1 MSDVDIFHAPR
12 DFEFH
17 DFDTRNVTASDGGTA
32 TLRFPRLDADAV
44 HALAASVRRHRAEK
58 LARYSTDGIVDVI
71 ARAVEL
77 WTDPEYPERRLAE
90 RLIPAVTGYDASM
103 VRIELKRYMRMFRR
117 RELLRFVDDELNCPQ
132 MLDEYRPNRSGGY
145 TRLYGPELSFHVFS
159 SNVPGIPVWSMTMG
173 LLTKSAIL
181 GKSSF
186 DEPLMPVLFARSLA
200 SVDPD
205 MADALAIVP
214 WRGGTVDLEDAAI
227 GEADAVVAY
236 GSSHTTE
243 AIRPRVRAGKPFLS
257 YGAKI
262 GFSLIGREALRADL
276 YAGTVH
282 RMAIDVATYDQQSC
296 LAPQTMFVERGGAMS
311 PAQVAEL
318 LASELDGQQRKYPR
332 STPSEEESMAIQ
344 RLRSTAQ
351 MKALML
357 GAGPMVA
364 AAGNADDAPSDDP
377 FVVQSRSG
385 TDWTVLYY
393 PSIGMADSLSTPLNR
408 TVNIVAVD
416 HVEDALPTLR
426 PYAQWLQTC
435 GVALAPDRL
444 FDVAQ
449 RVGETGIDRICP
461 VGEMN
466 RAKSGWHHD
475 GGFNL
480 LDLVHAVDIERNTD
494 TYCDGF
500 DMDVE

>member
-1 MSDVDIFHAPR
+1 MP
-12 DFEFH
+12 
-17 DFDTRNVTASDGGTA
+17 
-32 TLRFPRLDADAV
+32 
-44 HALAASVRRHRAEK
+44 
-58 LARYSTDGIVDVI
+58 
-71 ARAVEL
+71 
-77 WTDPEYPERRLAE
+77 E

-145 TRLYGPELSFHVFS
+145 TRLYRSGIVVPRVFQQCAGHS
-159 SNVPGIPVWSMTMG
+159 SVEHDDG
-173 LLTKSAIL
+173 SA
-181 GKSSF
+181 
-186 DEPLMPVLFARSLA
+186 DEKRDSRQIVVRRA
-200 SVDPD
+200 
-205 MADALAIVP
+205 ADAGAVRPFPGKRRPRYGGRFRQLCLGVAAP
-214 WRGGTVDLEDAAI
+214 WIEDAAI

-282 RMAIDVATYDQQSC
+282 HGDRRGHIQRQSC

-357 GAGPMVA
+357 GAGPMAA

-416 HVEDALPTLR
+416 HVEDALAHAAPLR
-426 PYAQWLQTC
+426 AMVADLRCGARSGPAVRRGATRRRDRHRPHLPGRRDESREIRLASRRRLQS
-435 GVALAPDRL
+435 A
-444 FDVAQ
+444 
-449 RVGETGIDRICP
+449 
-461 VGEMN
+461 
-466 RAKSGWHHD
+466 
-475 GGFNL
+475 
-480 LDLVHAVDIERNTD
+480 
-494 TYCDGF
+494 
-500 DMDVE
+500 

>member
-1 MSDVDIFHAPR
+1 M
-12 DFEFH
+12 
-17 DFDTRNVTASDGGTA
+17 
-32 TLRFPRLDADAV
+32 
-44 HALAASVRRHRAEK
+44 
-58 LARYSTDGIVDVI
+58 
-71 ARAVEL
+71 
-77 WTDPEYPERRLAE
+77 
-90 RLIPAVTGYDASM
+90 
-103 VRIELKRYMRMFRR
+103 
-117 RELLRFVDDELNCPQ
+117 
-132 MLDEYRPNRSGGY
+132 
-145 TRLYGPELSFHVFS
+145 
-159 SNVPGIPVWSMTMG
+159 
-173 LLTKSAIL
+173 
-181 GKSSF
+181 
-186 DEPLMPVLFARSLA
+186 
-200 SVDPD
+200 
-205 MADALAIVP
+205 
-214 WRGGTVDLEDAAI
+214 DLEDAAI

-243 AIRPRVRAGKPFLS
+243 AIRPARTCRKAFPQLRRENRLLADRPR
-257 YGAKI
+257 GA
-262 GFSLIGREALRADL
+262 SRDL

-357 GAGPMVA
+357 SAGPMAA

-416 HVEDALPTLR
+416 HVEDPLPTLR

-449 RVGETGIDRICP
+449 RVGETGIDRIC
-461 VGEMN
+461 
-466 RAKSGWHHD
+466 R
-475 GGFNL
+475 
-480 LDLVHAVDIERNTD
+480 
-494 TYCDGF
+494 
-500 DMDVE
+500 

>member
-1 MSDVDIFHAPR
+1 
-12 DFEFH
+12 
-17 DFDTRNVTASDGGTA
+17 
-32 TLRFPRLDADAV
+32 
-44 HALAASVRRHRAEK
+44 
-58 LARYSTDGIVDVI
+58 
-71 ARAVEL
+71 
-77 WTDPEYPERRLAE
+77 
-90 RLIPAVTGYDASM
+90 
-103 VRIELKRYMRMFRR
+103 
-117 RELLRFVDDELNCPQ
+117 
-132 MLDEYRPNRSGGY
+132 
-145 TRLYGPELSFHVFS
+145 
-159 SNVPGIPVWSMTMG
+159 
-173 LLTKSAIL
+173 
-181 GKSSF
+181 
-186 DEPLMPVLFARSLA
+186 
-200 SVDPD
+200 

-357 GAGPMVA
+357 GAGPMA
-364 AAGNADDAPSDDP
+364 AAADNADDAPSDDP

-393 PSIGMADSLSTPLNR
+393 PS
-408 TVNIVAVD
+408 VAW
-416 HVEDALPTLR
+416 PTR
-426 PYAQWLQTC
+426 
-435 GVALAPDRL
+435 
-444 FDVAQ
+444 
-449 RVGETGIDRICP
+449 CP
-461 VGEMN
+461 
-466 RAKSGWHHD
+466 HH
-475 GGFNL
+475 
-480 LDLVHAVDIERNTD
+480 
-494 TYCDGF
+494 
-500 DMDVE
+500 

>member
-1 MSDVDIFHAPR
+1 MS
-12 DFEFH
+12 
-17 DFDTRNVTASDGGTA
+17 
-32 TLRFPRLDADAV
+32 
-44 HALAASVRRHRAEK
+44 
-58 LARYSTDGIVDVI
+58 
-71 ARAVEL
+71 
-77 WTDPEYPERRLAE
+77 
-90 RLIPAVTGYDASM
+90 
-103 VRIELKRYMRMFRR
+103 
-117 RELLRFVDDELNCPQ
+117 
-132 MLDEYRPNRSGGY
+132 
-145 TRLYGPELSFHVFS
+145 
-159 SNVPGIPVWSMTMG
+159 

-357 GAGPMVA
+357 GAGPMAA

-494 TYCDGF
+494 MYCDGF

>member
-77 WTDPEYPERRLAE
+77 WTDPESPERRLAE
-90 RLIPAVTGYDASM
+90 RLMPAVTGYDASM

-351 MKALML
+351 LKALLL
-357 GAGPMVA
+357 GAGPMAA

-385 TDWTVLYY
+385 TDWTCCTIR
-393 PSIGMADSLSTPLNR
+393 PSAW
-408 TVNIVAVD
+408 
-416 HVEDALPTLR
+416 PTR
-426 PYAQWLQTC
+426 
-435 GVALAPDRL
+435 
-444 FDVAQ
+444 
-449 RVGETGIDRICP
+449 CP
-461 VGEMN
+461 
-466 RAKSGWHHD
+466 HH
-475 GGFNL
+475 
-480 LDLVHAVDIERNTD
+480 
-494 TYCDGF
+494 
-500 DMDVE
+500 

>member
-1 MSDVDIFHAPR
+1 MISTHATSRRPMAAR
-12 DFEFH
+12 
-17 DFDTRNVTASDGGTA
+17 RRC
-32 TLRFPRLDADAV
+32 RFPRLDADAV

-357 GAGPMVA
+357 GAGPMAA

-377 FVVQSRSG
+377 VRGAVAFGHRLDGAVLSVHRHGRLAVHTTEPHRQHRGGGPCRGRAAHAAPLRAMVADLRCGARSG
-385 TDWTVLYY
+385 
-393 PSIGMADSLSTPLNR
+393 P
-408 TVNIVAVD
+408 AVRRGATRRRD
-416 HVEDALPTLR
+416 RHR
-426 PYAQWLQTC
+426 PAS
-435 GVALAPDRL
+435 AR
-444 FDVAQ
+444 
-449 RVGETGIDRICP
+449 
-461 VGEMN
+461 
-466 RAKSGWHHD
+466 
-475 GGFNL
+475 
-480 LDLVHAVDIERNTD
+480 
-494 TYCDGF
+494 
-500 DMDVE
+500 

>member
-1 MSDVDIFHAPR
+1 
-12 DFEFH
+12 
-17 DFDTRNVTASDGGTA
+17 
-32 TLRFPRLDADAV
+32 
-44 HALAASVRRHRAEK
+44 
-58 LARYSTDGIVDVI
+58 
-71 ARAVEL
+71 
-77 WTDPEYPERRLAE
+77 
-90 RLIPAVTGYDASM
+90 
-103 VRIELKRYMRMFRR
+103 
-117 RELLRFVDDELNCPQ
+117 
-132 MLDEYRPNRSGGY
+132 
-145 TRLYGPELSFHVFS
+145 
-159 SNVPGIPVWSMTMG
+159 
-173 LLTKSAIL
+173 
-181 GKSSF
+181 
-186 DEPLMPVLFARSLA
+186 
-200 SVDPD
+200 
-205 MADALAIVP
+205 
-214 WRGGTVDLEDAAI
+214 
-227 GEADAVVAY
+227 
-236 GSSHTTE
+236 
-243 AIRPRVRAGKPFLS
+243 
-257 YGAKI
+257 
-262 GFSLIGREALRADL
+262 
-276 YAGTVH
+276 
-282 RMAIDVATYDQQSC
+282 
-296 LAPQTMFVERGGAMS
+296 
-311 PAQVAEL
+311 
-318 LASELDGQQRKYPR
+318 
-332 STPSEEESMAIQ
+332 MAIQ

-357 GAGPMVA
+357 GAGPMAA

-480 LDLVHAVDIERNTD
+480 LDSGACRRYRTQYRHVLRRLRHGRRMIARILTKRFSESKGNPHYAAV
-494 TYCDGF
+494 
-500 DMDVE
+500 